1 MRIDEAS
8 RASCEASVKQLP
20 PGAVKAITEAVEEGD
35 AERVRLL
42 ISENPD
48 AVLVRP
54 WNADA
59 GSLLHLAAEA
69 GDGGVVALLVERG
82 AALGAVDDDGQTA
95 LHVAVANGHFAAV
108 ESLTAPADSR
118 RGV

>member
-20 PGAVKAITEAVEEGD
+20 PDAVEAITEAVEEGD

-95 LHVAVANGHFAAV
+95 LHVAVANGQFAAV